1 MKFRPALCCVVVVVL
16 LLTGDVERRLPERII
31 DHYDVVVDSECVS
44 YSSLSER
51 EGVKDVLK

>member
-1 MKFRPALCCVVVVVL
+1 MM
-16 LLTGDVERRLPERII
+16 LTYKSERRLPERI

-44 YSSLSER
+44 YSSLNER